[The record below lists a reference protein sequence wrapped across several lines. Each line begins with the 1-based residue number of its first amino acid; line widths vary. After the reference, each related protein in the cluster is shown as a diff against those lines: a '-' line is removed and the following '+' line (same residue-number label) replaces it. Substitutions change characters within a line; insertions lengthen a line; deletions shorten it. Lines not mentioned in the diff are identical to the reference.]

1 MKCIRCNIE
10 MLESTEKR
18 IIRVNMI
25 GHPTEDLQVINIGV
39 KKPTLFSGK
48 DEFKDVNL
56 KWRGSSKQRV
66 IDIQATIKNNNQV
79 VLYEN

>member
-25 GHPTEDLQVINIGV
+25 GHPTEDLQVINIV
-39 KKPTLFSGK
+39 LKSRLYFQAKM
-48 DEFKDVNL
+48 NL
-56 KWRGSSKQRV
+56 KM
-66 IDIQATIKNNNQV
+66 
-79 VLYEN
+79 

>member
-1 MKCIRCNIE
+1 MKCISCNIE

-56 KWRGSSKQRV
+56 KCRV
-66 IDIQATIKNNNQV
+66 CPNCGMMEKYITSDDLQK
-79 VLYEN
+79 LFG

>member
-39 KKPTLFSGK
+39 KKPT
-48 DEFKDVNL
+48 
-56 KWRGSSKQRV
+56 
-66 IDIQATIKNNNQV
+66 
-79 VLYEN
+79 

>member
-48 DEFKDVNL
+48 DELLLMIYKNYLVNFYCSV
-56 KWRGSSKQRV
+56 GRV
-66 IDIQATIKNNNQV
+66 GIAQDC
-79 VLYEN
+79 

>member
-56 KWRGSSKQRV
+56 KCRV
-66 IDIQATIKNNNQV
+66 CPNCGMMEKNITSDDLQK
-79 VLYEN
+79 LFG